1 MSQEVRQVDVKYSKK
16 NILKQYTS
24 LDGFIKDWNEAE
36 KKDTI
41 INALEEKGIFFE
53 ELQKETGK
61 ELDPFDIICHLAF
74 DRPPLT
80 RKERANNVKKR
91 DYFSKYGDQAREVL
105 ELLLQKYADSGIESI
120 EDIGVLR
127 VDPISR
133 LGSPLEIFKRF

>member
-1 MSQEVRQVDVKYSKK
+1 MKDYTKK

-24 LDGFIKDWNEAE
+24 LDSFLKDWNEAE
-36 KKDTI
+36 KKEAI
-41 INALEEKGIFFE
+41 IEVLEEKGIFFE

-61 ELDPFDIICHLAF
+61 ELDPFDIICHIAF

-127 VDPISR
+127 VDPLSR
-133 LGSPLEIFKRF
+133 LGSPLEILARF